1 MPTTALSLIYLA
13 FYMRLMRTSVLEVAD
28 LDYVRTA
35 RAKGAS
41 GARLMFHHIM
51 RNAFLPVVTLLG
63 LQFSTVLGGS
73 VVIETIF
80 SLPGLGQLAYTSVIK
95 RDLNTLMGII
105 FLCSV
110 LVVIVNFITDLI
122 YARLDSGSNCHDFT
136 GPLPH
141 PPAGL
146 ARKILWQRFSR
157 NRAAVLG
164 LILFIAVVLIALLAD
179 VITPGDPLRRAGD
192 PLVWPFVNAATPLG
206 TDQLGRDIM
215 AGIFHGARISLLI
228 GVVATLISIV
238 IGIIIGALAGYYG
251 GWVDDVLMRIT
262 EAFQTV
268 PSFVLLLTLVAIF
281 GSSIEN
287 IIICIGIVSWTAP
300 ARMVRAEFLALR
312 KREFIDA
319 ARNLGVGNV
328 SIIFREIL
336 PNALPPVIVFAS
348 VVMATSILMESAL
361 AFLGLGDPNYA
372 SWGNMIGQGRAV
384 LRTDW
389 FCSVIPG
396 IAILLTVLSFSLLG
410 EGLNDALNPRQ
421 KK

>member
-1 MPTTALSLIYLA
+1 MTSQDLSLP
-13 FYMRLMRTSVLEVAD
+13 RP
-28 LDYVRTA
+28 
-35 RAKGAS
+35 KAS
-41 GARLMFHHIM
+41 RS
-51 RNAFLPVVTLLG
+51 R
-63 LQFSTVLGGS
+63 
-73 VVIETIF
+73 
-80 SLPGLGQLAYTSVIK
+80 
-95 RDLNTLMGII
+95 
-105 FLCSV
+105 
-110 LVVIVNFITDLI
+110 
-122 YARLDSGSNCHDFT
+122 
-136 GPLPH
+136 
-141 PPAGL
+141 
-146 ARKILWQRFSR
+146 ILWQRFSR

-164 LILFIAVVLIALLAD
+164 LVLFILVVAIAVFAD
-179 VITPGDPLRRAGD
+179 FITPGDPLRRVGD
-192 PLVWPFVNAATPLG
+192 PLTWPFVNAATPLG

-228 GVVATLISIV
+228 GVVATLISIG
-238 IGIIIGALAGYYG
+238 IGIIIGAIAGYYG
-251 GWVDDVLMRIT
+251 GWIDDALMRVT

-268 PSFVLLLTLVAIF
+268 PSFVLLLALVAIF

-300 ARMVRAEFLALR
+300 ARMVRAEFMALR
-312 KREFIDA
+312 NREFVDA
-319 ARNLGVGNV
+319 ARNLGVGNL

-336 PNALPPVIVFAS
+336 PNALPPVVVFAS

-361 AFLGLGDPNYA
+361 AFLNLGDPNYA

-421 KK
+421 KKK

>member
-1 MPTTALSLIYLA
+1 MSNQDLTLSA
-13 FYMRLMRTSVLEVAD
+13 PQVS
-28 LDYVRTA
+28 
-35 RAKGAS
+35 RA
-41 GARLMFHHIM
+41 
-51 RNAFLPVVTLLG
+51 
-63 LQFSTVLGGS
+63 
-73 VVIETIF
+73 
-80 SLPGLGQLAYTSVIK
+80 
-95 RDLNTLMGII
+95 
-105 FLCSV
+105 
-110 LVVIVNFITDLI
+110 
-122 YARLDSGSNCHDFT
+122 
-136 GPLPH
+136 
-141 PPAGL
+141 
-146 ARKILWQRFSR
+146 KILWQRFRR

-164 LILFIAVVLIALLAD
+164 LMIFIIVVAIAVLAGI
-179 VITPGDPLRRAGD
+179 ITPGDPLRRAGN
-192 PLVWPFVNAATPLG
+192 PLVWPFTNMATPLG

-228 GVVATLISIV
+228 GVVATLISIF
-238 IGIIIGALAGYYG
+238 IGVLIGAVAGFYG

-268 PSFVLLLTLVAIF
+268 PSFVLLLALVAIF

-312 KREFIDA
+312 KREFVDA
-319 ARNLGVGNV
+319 VRNLGVGNI

-348 VVMATSILMESAL
+348 VVMANSILMESGL

-384 LRTDW
+384 LRSDW
-389 FCSVIPG
+389 YCSVIPG

>member
-1 MPTTALSLIYLA
+1 MSNQDLTLTAPQVS
-13 FYMRLMRTSVLEVAD
+13 
-28 LDYVRTA
+28 
-35 RAKGAS
+35 RA
-41 GARLMFHHIM
+41 
-51 RNAFLPVVTLLG
+51 
-63 LQFSTVLGGS
+63 Q
-73 VVIETIF
+73 
-80 SLPGLGQLAYTSVIK
+80 
-95 RDLNTLMGII
+95 
-105 FLCSV
+105 
-110 LVVIVNFITDLI
+110 
-122 YARLDSGSNCHDFT
+122 
-136 GPLPH
+136 
-141 PPAGL
+141 
-146 ARKILWQRFSR
+146 ILWLRFRR

-164 LILFIAVVLIALLAD
+164 LMIFMIVVAIAVLAGI
-179 VITPGDPLRRAGD
+179 ITPGDPLRRAGN
-192 PLVWPFVNAATPLG
+192 PLVWPFANMATPLG

-228 GVVATLISIV
+228 GVVATLISIF
-238 IGIIIGALAGYYG
+238 IGVLIGAVAGFYG
-251 GWVDDVLMRIT
+251 GWVDDLLMRIT

-268 PSFVLLLTLVAIF
+268 PSFVLLLALVAIF

-312 KREFIDA
+312 KREFVDA
-319 ARNLGVGNV
+319 VRNLGVGNI

-348 VVMATSILMESAL
+348 VVMANSILMESGL

-384 LRTDW
+384 LRSDW
-389 FCSVIPG
+389 YCSVIPG

>member
-1 MPTTALSLIYLA
+1 VS
-13 FYMRLMRTSVLEVAD
+13 RTKV
-28 LDYVRTA
+28 
-35 RAKGAS
+35 
-41 GARLMFHHIM
+41 
-51 RNAFLPVVTLLG
+51 
-63 LQFSTVLGGS
+63 
-73 VVIETIF
+73 
-80 SLPGLGQLAYTSVIK
+80 
-95 RDLNTLMGII
+95 
-105 FLCSV
+105 
-110 LVVIVNFITDLI
+110 
-122 YARLDSGSNCHDFT
+122 
-136 GPLPH
+136 
-141 PPAGL
+141 
-146 ARKILWQRFSR
+146 LWQRFSR

-164 LILFIAVVLIALLAD
+164 LVLFIAVVLIALLAD
-179 VITPGDPLRRAGD
+179 FIVPGDPLRRAGD
-192 PLVWPFVNAATPLG
+192 PLVWPFINGATPLG

-228 GVVATLISIV
+228 GVVATLFSI
-238 IGIIIGALAGYYG
+238 I
-251 GWVDDVLMRIT
+251 
-262 EAFQTV
+262 
-268 PSFVLLLTLVAIF
+268 
-281 GSSIEN
+281 
-287 IIICIGIVSWTAP
+287 IGIVSWTAP

-319 ARNLGVGNV
+319 ARNLGVGNM

>member
-1 MPTTALSLIYLA
+1 M
-13 FYMRLMRTSVLEVAD
+13 TSQD
-28 LDYVRTA
+28 
-35 RAKGAS
+35 
-41 GARLMFHHIM
+41 
-51 RNAFLPVVTLLG
+51 
-63 LQFSTVLGGS
+63 
-73 VVIETIF
+73 F
-80 SLPGLGQLAYTSVIK
+80 SLPRPQAS
-95 RDLNTLMGII
+95 RAR
-105 FLCSV
+105 V
-110 LVVIVNFITDLI
+110 LW
-122 YARLDSGSNCHDFT
+122 H
-136 GPLPH
+136 
-141 PPAGL
+141 
-146 ARKILWQRFSR
+146 RFKR

-164 LILFIAVVLIALLAD
+164 LVLFILVVLIAVFAD

-192 PLVWPFVNAATPLG
+192 PLVWPFVNMTTPLG

-215 AGIFHGARISLLI
+215 SGIFHGARISLLI
-228 GVVATLISIV
+228 GVVATLISIF
-238 IGIIIGALAGYYG
+238 IGVLIGAFAGYYG
-251 GWVDDVLMRIT
+251 GWVDDVLMRVT
-262 EAFQTV
+262 EAFQTF
-268 PSFVLLLTLVAIF
+268 PSFVLLLALVAIF

-312 KREFIDA
+312 KREFVDA
-319 ARNLGVGNV
+319 ARNLGIGNV

-348 VVMATSILMESAL
+348 VVMATAILMESAL

-389 FCSVIPG
+389 FCSVVPG